1 MLTCWHWLRVSCGH
15 MELMRA
21 ENGPPNTGT
30 CCVGVAG
37 AADGLYSPGNEKK
50 EIDIDYKL
58 KNLNYSYQG
67 LND

>member
-1 MLTCWHWLRVSCGH
+1 

-58 KNLNYSYQG
+58 KNLNYSYQR

>member
-1 MLTCWHWLRVSCGH
+1 

-50 EIDIDYKL
+50 KL
-58 KNLNYSYQG
+58 IINSKI
-67 LND
+67 